1 MIMAPL
7 PPNEQERLEAL
18 HEYHILDTLPE
29 SDFDD
34 ITRIASEV
42 CHTPIALVTII
53 DADRQ
58 WHKSNRGLMLASGEP
73 EIDSPRKT
81 SFCAHA
87 ILTPGHEFVI
97 PDAKNDV
104 RFADNP
110 SVTGE
115 PFIGFYAGI
124 PLVNPEGFALGTLC
138 VMDHK
143 ANTLS
148 ESQLVT
154 LKALARQV
162 VCQLELRRKNALLK
176 EKQAEL
182 QNAYSDL
189 EKFSYIASH
198 DLKSPLNNIIS
209 LTHLLKDDYSNVLND
224 EGNEYINFLND
235 SAYQLSDLV
244 NGILHYSKSS
254 QLLLEDKE
262 YINVTQL
269 IQEVISLQ
277 VVPENCLIYY
287 ETSGKQIFTSRIALK
302 QILLNLLHNAIRYGN
317 QENLKIELIFSETS
331 THYTF
336 EVKDNGPGI
345 EPKNQ
350 AKIFDLFE
358 RLQKNTHNADG
369 SGIGLA
375 IVKRLVEKLGG
386 NIKVVSDVGMG
397 ASFIFQLPK

>member
-1 MIMAPL
+1 MAPL

-386 NIKVVSDVGMG
+386 NIKVVSDVDMG

>member
-1 MIMAPL
+1 MAPL

-18 HEYHILDTLPE
+18 NEYHILDTLPE

-42 CHTPIALVTII
+42 CKTPISLVTII

-58 WHKSNRGLMLASGEP
+58 WHKSNLGLHTPAGEK
-73 EIDSPRKT
+73 ETESPRKT

-87 ILTPGHEFVI
+87 ILTPELELVV
-97 PDAKNDV
+97 PDAKKDA

-138 VMDHK
+138 VLDHK
-143 ANTLS
+143 PHTLTDD
-148 ESQLVT
+148 QLKT

-162 VCQLELRRKNALLK
+162 VCQLELRRKNTQLK
-176 EKQAEL
+176 EQQAEL
-182 QNAYSDL
+182 QNAYNDL

-209 LTHLLKDDYSNVLND
+209 LTHLLKDDYSNLLD
-224 EGNEYINFLND
+224 EEGNEYINFLND
-235 SAYQLSDLV
+235 SAYQLSDMV

-254 QLLLEDKE
+254 QLLLENKE
-262 YINVTQL
+262 YINIAQL
-269 IQEVISLQ
+269 IQEVVGLQ
-277 VVPENCLIYY
+277 VIPENCLVYY
-287 ETSGKQIFTSRIALK
+287 ETGNKQIFTSRIALK

-317 QENLKIELIFSETS
+317 QENIKIEIFFTESS
-331 THYTF
+331 SKYTF
-336 EVKDNGPGI
+336 EIKDNGPGI
-345 EPKNQ
+345 DPKNQ
-350 AKIFDLFE
+350 DKIFDLFE
-358 RLQKNTHNADG
+358 RLQKKTKDGEG

-386 NIKVVSDVGMG
+386 SIKVVSDLGMG
-397 ASFIFQLPK
+397 ASFIFTIPK

>member
-29 SDFDD
+29 TDFDD

-42 CHTPIALVTII
+42 CQTPISLVTII

-58 WHKSNRGLMLASGEP
+58 WHKSNLGLYLANGQK
-73 EIDSPRKT
+73 EIESPRKT

-87 ILTPGHEFVI
+87 ILTPGKEFVV
-97 PDAKNDV
+97 PDAKNDA

-110 SVTGE
+110 SVIGE

-124 PLVNPEGFALGTLC
+124 PLVNAEGYALGTLC
-138 VMDHK
+138 VLDNK
-143 ANTLS
+143 PNTLT
-148 ESQLVT
+148 ENQIIT

-162 VCQLELRRKNALLK
+162 VCQLELRRKNAQLK

-182 QNAYSDL
+182 QNAYNDL
-189 EKFSYIASH
+189 DKFSYIASH

-209 LTHLLKDDYSNVLND
+209 LTHLLKDDYGNLLNE
-224 EGNEYINFLND
+224 EGNEYIKFLND

-269 IQEVISLQ
+269 IQEVIGLQ
-277 VVPENCLIYY
+277 VIPENCLVYY
-287 ETSGKQIFTSRIALK
+287 ETSDKQIFSSRIALK

-317 QENLKIELIFSETS
+317 QQNLKIEIIFSETT
-331 THYTF
+331 THYSF

-345 EPKNQ
+345 EPHNQ

-358 RLQKNTHNADG
+358 RLQKKAHDG
-369 SGIGLA
+369 EGTGIGLA

-386 NIKVVSDVGMG
+386 AIKVVSDVGMG
-397 ASFIFQLPK
+397 ASFIFTLPK